1 MNTIILSTRK
11 YKIKKDENYTIP
23 SKGLIK
29 SWRLVDCINFIPI
42 LYINGKIIK
51 FKRENKNIISIPE
64 LRNYIRNID
73 IEDENFILLDNLE
86 NVMYHEQLY
95 ALEYYQS
102 LSNND
107 MFNSLFTKNLN
118 IQLSFGDYGPDEVE
132 IEETYWDRTTK

>member
-23 SKGLIK
+23 SKGLIE

-73 IEDENFILLDNLE
+73 SEDENFILLDNLE